1 MDSKH
6 QSTVVGTTRLD
17 PGAGP
22 GDRLLCER
30 LHEADGLTLVR
41 TRLFGDSE
49 WQWRAFAPATAFGHV
64 ARGTV
69 TFDLPDSAAD
79 GFDATDDG
87 STDDELVLGP
97 DTFFKI
103 PSGHLPTLRR
113 TADSGPVE
121 LLVGFET
128 KSAESVGNDGET
140 TQSGSASSG
149 DSIQVAERSDL
160 VSASELS
167 SVNRETP
174 FPDASV
180 RMVRGHSDGEIVSE
194 WHHHGDNHVFGYVME
209 GDGFVEWGTGDG
221 ERKLVGTHECF
232 HIPPEFVHRDRSVSD
247 GRQEYV
253 LWLTGSD
260 PRTVHVDGP
269 TVGTSGSVSGE

>member
-1 MDSKH
+1 MDPKQ

-49 WQWRAFAPATAFGHV
+49 WQWRAFAPATAFGYV

-69 TFDLPDSAAD
+69 AFDLPDSAAD
-79 GFDATDDG
+79 GFDTTGDG
-87 STDDELVLGP
+87 PASEPVLGP

-103 PSGHLPTLRR
+103 PSGHSPTLRR
-113 TADSGPVE
+113 AADSGPVE

-128 KSAESVGNDGET
+128 ESADSVGSDGET
-140 TQSGSASSG
+140 AQSSG
-149 DSIQVAERSDL
+149 TPSAGSIRVAERSDL
-160 VSASELS
+160 ASASELS

-174 FPDASV
+174 FPDASI

-194 WHHHGDNHVFGYVME
+194 WHHHGDNHVFGYVLE
-209 GDGFVEWGTGDG
+209 GDGFVEWGAGEG

-232 HIPPEFVHRDRSVSD
+232 HIPAEFVHRDRSVSD

-269 TVGTSGSVSGE
+269 TVGTSGSVPGE

>member
-1 MDSKH
+1 MDPKQ

-49 WQWRAFAPATAFGHV
+49 WQWRAFAPATAFGYV

-69 TFDLPDSAAD
+69 AFDLPDSAAD
-79 GFDATDDG
+79 GFDTTGDG
-87 STDDELVLGP
+87 PASEPVLGP

-103 PSGHLPTLRR
+103 PSGHSPTLRR
-113 TADSGPVE
+113 AADSGPVE

-128 KSAESVGNDGET
+128 ESADSVGSDGET
-140 TQSGSASSG
+140 AQSSG
-149 DSIQVAERSDL
+149 TPSAGSIRVAERSDL
-160 VSASELS
+160 ASASELS

-174 FPDASV
+174 FPDASI

-194 WHHHGDNHVFGYVME
+194 WHHHGDNHVFGFVMD
-209 GDGFVEWGTGDG
+209 GDGFVEWGTGDD
-221 ERKLVGTHECF
+221 EREPVETAGCF
-232 HIPPEFVHRDRSVSD
+232 HIPPGFVHRDRSTSA

-253 LWLTGSD
+253 LWLTGSE
-260 PRTVHVDGP
+260 PRTVYVDAP
-269 TVGTSGSVSGE
+269 SA